1 MAYTSRDPA
10 FVKENVLAAVRHGE
24 RPTTVIVGS
33 MSDLVSLTDVAAAAD
48 RIRDHVNRTPVV
60 TSDTI
65 DAEVGARVFFKCE
78 NFQKVGAF
86 KARGAVNTVLSL
98 SGEQAARGVVTH
110 SSGNHGQA
118 LAYAASIRG
127 IKATVVV
134 PDDAPAPKV
143 DAMRGYGADLVVC
156 PHMEREQTTE
166 RVLAET
172 GGVLVHP
179 FDDRRIIAGQGTAA
193 LELMDEVPDL
203 DVVVTPVGGGG
214 LMSGTAVAVRATL
227 GDGARLIGA
236 EPLAADDAFR
246 SLATGELQPAVTD
259 PKTLGDGLRT
269 GLSEVTFAHLRE
281 LGVEVVTVE
290 EEPMRQAA
298 LFHLERMKLVVEP
311 SGAIALAAV
320 RQMADQLAGK
330 RVGVIVSGG
339 NTDFSWL
346 S

>member
-1 MAYTSRDPA
+1 MPA
-10 FVKENVLAAVRHGE
+10 VLGTAGAGLVGGASLATYAAA
-24 RPTTVIVGS
+24 
-33 MSDLVSLTDVAAAAD
+33 MFDLVSLAAVVAAAE
-48 RIRDHVNRTPVV
+48 RIKDHIERTPVL
-60 TSDTI
+60 TSSTVDMG
-65 DAEVGARVFFKCE
+65 VGAQVFFKCE

-98 SGEQAARGVVTH
+98 SEKEAAGGVVTH

-127 IKATVVV
+127 ISATVVV

-143 DAMRGYGADLVVC
+143 EAMRGYGAEIVLC
-156 PHMEREQTTE
+156 PHAEREQTAQK
-166 RVLAET
+166 VLAET

-193 LELMDEVPDL
+193 LELVEEVPDL

-214 LMSGTAVAVRATL
+214 LMSGTAAVVRGTL
-227 GDGARLIGA
+227 GDGPRLIGA

-246 SLATGELQPAVTD
+246 SLATGELQPAVSD

-269 GLSEVTFAHLRE
+269 GLSELTFAHLRN
-281 LGVEVVTVE
+281 LGVEVVTLE

-298 LFHLERMKLVVEP
+298 IFHLERMKLVVEP
-311 SGAIALAAV
+311 SAAIALAAV
-320 RQMADQLAGK
+320 RQLAGELAGK